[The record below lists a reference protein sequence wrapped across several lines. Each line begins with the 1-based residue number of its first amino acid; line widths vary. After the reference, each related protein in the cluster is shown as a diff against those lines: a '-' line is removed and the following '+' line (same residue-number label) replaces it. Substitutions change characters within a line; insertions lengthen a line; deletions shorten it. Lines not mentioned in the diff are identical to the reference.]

1 MRTRLVFW
9 GTNEKN
15 EKVLIGLKLNEEEN
29 NIDVYVF
36 PEANTTEDFVTQMH
50 QNWRLGEDILF
61 PEDVVTFQ
69 RTLNIS
75 ESILPEGYAVD
86 REDIL
91 KRAQTEWHFVVL
103 SAKLFHSY
111 ESEIEDFKEK
121 IKNLSKFDSEIWDD
135 LKRFWSKV
143 QEQVREKNLF
153 RDHAN
158 SIRDHTNHL
167 FSELKELRKELDQEF
182 REVSTKNMQVFQEKL
197 EKISNKIEEGLSLQP
212 IFQELKE
219 LQRNFKNTR
228 FSSDHRSQVWKKL
241 DGLFKKVK
249 EKKFGEGTIQ
259 KSNPLER
266 INRRFN
272 GLINAIQKMERSIER
287 DHKDLEFQN
296 KRIEHADGSLEAQ
309 IRAAKI
315 KMIEERIRSKHEK
328 LGEME
333 KTRDLLEGKISV
345 LKKKEEVRK
354 EREEV
359 ERAKQKIKD
368 KIAQEIKEAER
379 ARASDESVQRAA
391 QTIQEEEG
399 TSVIEKIEDG
409 IEDVIDT
416 IKAIAG
422 VIEEKFESVMDRN
435 TEEEE

>member
-9 GTNEKN
+9 GTNDKN

-36 PEANTTEDFVTQMH
+36 PEEKTTEDFVTQMH
-50 QNWRLGEDILF
+50 QNWRLGADILF
-61 PEDVVTFQ
+61 PDDILTFQ

-75 ESILPEGYAVD
+75 DSILPEGYSVD

-111 ESEIEDFKEK
+111 ESEIEDFKDR
-121 IKNLSKFDSEIWDD
+121 IKKLSKFDSEIWDD

-158 SIRDHTNHL
+158 AVRDHTNHL

-197 EKISNKIEEGLSLQP
+197 EIINNKIEEGLSLQP

-219 LQRNFKNTR
+219 LQRKFKNTR
-228 FSSDHRSQVWKKL
+228 LSSDHRSQVWKKL

-249 EKKFGEGTIQ
+249 EKAGLVPMLLQILSGE
-259 KSNPLER
+259 K
-266 INRRFN
+266 
-272 GLINAIQKMERSIER
+272 
-287 DHKDLEFQN
+287 
-296 KRIEHADGSLEAQ
+296 KRELP
-309 IRAAKI
+309 
-315 KMIEERIRSKHEK
+315 M
-328 LGEME
+328 
-333 KTRDLLEGKISV
+333 
-345 LKKKEEVRK
+345 
-354 EREEV
+354 
-359 ERAKQKIKD
+359 
-368 KIAQEIKEAER
+368 
-379 ARASDESVQRAA
+379 
-391 QTIQEEEG
+391 
-399 TSVIEKIEDG
+399 VI
-409 IEDVIDT
+409 
-416 IKAIAG
+416 
-422 VIEEKFESVMDRN
+422 
-435 TEEEE
+435 